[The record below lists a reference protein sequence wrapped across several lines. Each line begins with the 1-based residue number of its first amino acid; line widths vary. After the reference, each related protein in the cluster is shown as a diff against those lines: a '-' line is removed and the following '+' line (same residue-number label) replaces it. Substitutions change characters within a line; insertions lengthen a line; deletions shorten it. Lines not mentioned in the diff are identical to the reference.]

1 MSCRFSMRT
10 PGPERTSS
18 RPACFLIA
26 ALLGG
31 ALSSSAGAQSTSDDA
46 LGQRAREILTAHC
59 APCREVGTL
68 SVPTSAPRP
77 LDLAA
82 IARDPSLIRPGNPD
96 GSPAYAA
103 MMRRLALPG
112 SQPAP
117 DLESLATLRTW
128 IESLPA
134 SAATCPQ
141 ASRPTRRHI
150 SPLLIRQAALVRK
163 PISALRVLT
172 LAHLDADCLSA
183 EHLAGWRDALGLF
196 LAALA
201 GSSKPVPMLPLDQ
214 KSHHLAVDIQALGWD
229 RELWRFLAGNSTG
242 ASRPIEPLIVRA
254 DWLVVHVLR
263 GGLGARF
270 VSPSEPPTKPRS
282 VYDPDITPEDRAIV
296 QAMFAGVAR
305 PESLARNVESILQLA
320 RAHLAPAGLSR
331 VAAELGIERTPLERA
346 IAKAP
351 DDARNLLLR
360 LAYGTVPRAEIEIS
374 WPMLGRLAS
383 APPPATTSAPSD
395 PNPPGMTR
403 EVDLSTH
410 ADRTRYAAG
419 DPVHFTIRSNVEC
432 HLTVISID
440 ASGYGTV
447 IFPNDFAAR
456 DLLNAELDLVL
467 PAPGARY
474 RFRVKQKGRERVVAL
489 CARTPGIIEGI
500 EHDFERQR
508 FQELGPYAA
517 HLDAALKSALER
529 HATVAEHASSA
540 RGRLPSAQHVPLHLI
555 WRTGII
561 LDVN

>member
-1 MSCRFSMRT
+1 MRT
-10 PGPERTSS
+10 PGPERTFSL
-18 RPACFLIA
+18 RARFLIA
-26 ALLGG
+26 VM
-31 ALSSSAGAQSTSDDA
+31 LSCGLAYGAGAQPTSDDA
-46 LGQRAREILTAHC
+46 LSQRAREILTAHC
-59 APCREVGTL
+59 APCRKVGDLTAT
-68 SVPTSAPRP
+68 TSAPRR

-96 GSPAYAA
+96 GSPIYAE

-112 SQPAP
+112 REPAS
-117 DLESLATLRTW
+117 DIESLATLRTW

-134 SAATCPQ
+134 SAATCPH
-141 ASRPTRRHI
+141 ASELTRRHI
-150 SPLLIRQAALVRK
+150 SPLLIRQAALLRK

-172 LAHLDADCLSA
+172 LAHLDADCLTA
-183 EHLAGWRDALGLF
+183 EQLAGWREALGLF
-196 LAALA
+196 MAALA
-201 GSSKPVPMLPLDQ
+201 GSGKPVPMLLLDQ

-229 RELWRFLAGNSTG
+229 RELWRFLAGTHTA
-242 ASRPIEPLIVRA
+242 ASRSAEPLIVRA

-270 VSPSEPPTKPRS
+270 LNPPDSPANPRS
-282 VYDPDITPEDRAIV
+282 LYDPDITPGDRAIV
-296 QAMFAGVAR
+296 EAMLTGAPTEKFALHVA
-305 PESLARNVESILQLA
+305 NILQLA
-320 RAHLAPAGLSR
+320 RAHLSPAGLSR
-331 VAAELGIERTPLERA
+331 VAAELGIQRAPLERA

-351 DDARNLLLR
+351 DDARSLLLR
-360 LAYGTVPRAEIEIS
+360 LAHGTVPRAEIEIS

-383 APPPATTSAPSD
+383 APPPVTTSAPSD

-403 EVDLSTH
+403 EVDLSIH

-447 IFPNDFAAR
+447 IFPNDFATR
-456 DLLNAELDLVL
+456 DLLSADSDLVL

-474 RFRVKQKGRERVVAL
+474 RFRVKAKGRERVVAL
-489 CARTPGIIEGI
+489 CARAPGIIEGI

-517 HLDAALKSALER
+517 HLDAALKNALER
-529 HATVAEHASSA
+529 QAAAAEHTSPS
-540 RGRLPSAQHVPLHLI
+540 RGKPPSPQHVPLHQI

-561 LDVN
+561 LDVD